1 MKIKNYINRIA
12 FILDESSSM
21 NHLRDTVIQVVDA
34 QVKHLA
40 ETSKQMDQETR
51 VSVYSFSDD
60 IRNLIW
66 DKDCLRLPSLKG
78 IYKPNGC
85 TNLIEATLKVI
96 EDFKKSVPLYGE
108 ASNVIFCLSDG
119 QCNRNTHL
127 ANNLRE
133 EITNLPE
140 EWTIVFLAPDAVSIA
155 EAKRYGF
162 PANNIQRWETTKKG
176 LEEVGEKLK
185 TATQNF
191 MVARSQGIRSTKS
204 LFTLDASNLT
214 KSQVINNL
222 IELSPREYDVIPVR
236 KDAPIK
242 EYVENY
248 TKTPYT
254 IGSGFYFL
262 NKKEAI
268 QPNKAIC
275 IRNKM
280 NGKVY
285 SGNNARK
292 LIGLPDYEV
301 KVEPANHGDYEIFVK
316 SSSVNRKLIKGTDLI
331 IIK

>member
-1 MKIKNYINRIA
+1 MNKRLINHVA
-12 FILDESSSM
+12 FVIDASDSMFELSDAVVKVLD
-21 NHLRDTVIQVVDA
+21 NQIQ
-34 QVKHLA
+34 HLA
-40 ETSKQMDQETR
+40 RLSTDLKQETR
-51 VSVYSFSDD
+51 ASIYFFGSKVSCFLYDADVTRIESIQGHYRTNGMTALIDANIAAIEDLKLIPEIHCDHSFVQFCLTDGFENKSRNTPSKLSNLIKGLGDNWTVSVLVPNRHGVESCERFGFSRSN
-60 IRNLIW
+60 IEIW
-66 DKDCLRLPSLKG
+66 DATSNKG
-78 IYKPNGC
+78 
-85 TNLIEATLKVI
+85 V
-96 EDFKKSVPLYGE
+96 
-108 ASNVIFCLSDG
+108 
-119 QCNRNTHL
+119 
-127 ANNLRE
+127 
-133 EITNLPE
+133 
-140 EWTIVFLAPDAVSIA
+140 
-155 EAKRYGF
+155 
-162 PANNIQRWETTKKG
+162 
-176 LEEVGEKLK
+176 EEVGEKLK

-262 NKKEAI
+262 NKKETI